1 MRPLMRLFVIGLLLC
16 PPLLAA
22 DPVIV
27 PMTGEVVVSAAD
39 NPQAALRRI
48 TRSERKLAREVIR
61 DAANAAGMRRLEFMR
76 AVDEGDVEA
85 NDELKLSLLQHP
97 GARDIDI
104 ERFKEILAV
113 ILDFIKQLLALFAM
127 FADNA
132 TLDAVD
138 VWCVNVGFDLAERL
152 AA

>member
-1 MRPLMRLFVIGLLLC
+1 MRPLMLLFMIGLLLC

-76 AVDEGDVEA
+76 AVDEGDVGA

-138 VWCVNVGFDLAERL
+138 AWCVNVGFDLAERL

>member
-1 MRPLMRLFVIGLLLC
+1 MRPLMLLFVIGLLLC

-27 PMTGEVVVSAAD
+27 PVTGEVVVSAAD

-61 DAANAAGMRRLEFMR
+61 DAAEAAGMRRLEFMR

-97 GARDIDI
+97 GAREIDI

-113 ILDFIKQLLALFAM
+113 ILDFIKQLLAIFAM

-138 VWCVNVGFDLAERL
+138 AWCVNVGFDLAERL

>member
-1 MRPLMRLFVIGLLLC
+1 MLLIMIGLLLC

-27 PMTGEVVVSAAD
+27 PVTGELVVAAD
-39 NPQAALRRI
+39 DAPQAAFRRI

-76 AVDEGDVEA
+76 AVQAGDVEA
-85 NDELKLSLLQHP
+85 TGELKLSLAGHED
-97 GARDIDI
+97 AREIDI
-104 ERFKEILAV
+104 ERLKEIFAM
-113 ILDFIKQLLALFAM
+113 ILDFIKQLLAIFSM

-138 VWCVNVGFDLAERL
+138 AWCVNVGFDLAERL